1 MALSAVSCIQRGV
14 TNLRANWELVLI
26 SWLQGFLTAFLALV
40 GFAAPLGAMGFAS
53 FDWASASQVEWGE
66 FLSQAAQLMN
76 RGADSLLL
84 LGVSLLVSCAIWL
97 AAFLVY
103 CFFQGG
109 ILGVLM
115 SGDRQAPEGRLRGR
129 QWFRTFSGQNLRG
142 WGGRYLWRY
151 FWLLNLMAAIGMLWV
166 VMVVMVIGLTV
177 LGGERWGATAA
188 FGIGCGSSIPLA
200 FGLILLLLWTNLA
213 QIDLAREDSSVGK
226 ALRRSLNLVGRR
238 LGAVTLVFLVAL
250 VLTIVLGGGI
260 SILSLVAGLLLPATG
275 FGGWAGT
282 VVQLGFSGIEM
293 IAGSVVAVGFFA
305 SLVSLVRSE
314 AAQEHPG

>member
-1 MALSAVSCIQRGV
+1 
-14 TNLRANWELVLI
+14 
-26 SWLQGFLTAFLALV
+26 
-40 GFAAPLGAMGFAS
+40 
-53 FDWASASQVEWGE
+53 
-66 FLSQAAQLMN
+66 
-76 RGADSLLL
+76 
-84 LGVSLLVSCAIWL
+84 
-97 AAFLVY
+97 
-103 CFFQGG
+103 
-109 ILGVLM
+109 
-115 SGDRQAPEGRLRGR
+115 
-129 QWFRTFSGQNLRG
+129 
-142 WGGRYLWRY
+142 
-151 FWLLNLMAAIGMLWV
+151 
-166 VMVVMVIGLTV
+166 
-177 LGGERWGATAA
+177 
-188 FGIGCGSSIPLA
+188 
-200 FGLILLLLWTNLA
+200 LA